1 MYLVLDFSNGLV
13 HAHLGKEATLLLFD
27 LTGLLGESER
37 EAAPG
42 GEAIRTGV
50 AFDVV
55 ALADGSS
62 VGCLEIKRWAVS
74 KMS

>member
-1 MYLVLDFSNGLV
+1 MGLVLDFSNWLV
-13 HAHLGKEATLLLFD
+13 RAHLGEETALLLFD

-42 GEAIRTGV
+42 GEAVRAGV

-62 VGCLEIKRWAVS
+62 VG
-74 KMS
+74 